1 MSTDRR
7 HVSWLLW
14 LWWVAAGAIG
24 GGVGGIVAAP
34 LERAANTYVYLTVAA
49 TVTAALQWL
58 LLRGYVRGAGWWV
71 PATVAGWSV
80 GFQATS
86 AFSFSVFSVLGLDLN
101 PETPGALT
109 TILFWSSIG
118 AIVGLAQWLLL
129 RRQVARG
136 GWWILVCAVGWAMLG
151 PVLRDVGAALAG
163 IVTGVLGGAVGAV
176 VVIVVLRHRLSHSS
190 LWVLAA
196 VVAWAVAW
204 IAALAGSDAAWQTE
218 REVLSGV
225 IEGAAL
231 NALPG
236 VALVWL
242 LRRPIA
248 ANLPPFEWRLWLRWV
263 FFSAGCAALIGLVI
277 GIIVRVMGETIEEEP
292 LLGQGVLLLILFT
305 ATAMAIGIIQ
315 WQLLRQ
321 RLSLAGLWG
330 LGSALGFLVLGFL
343 WLMQIGGS
351 GALGFLAGG
360 LVAGLIQWPPLRRRV
375 PWASRW
381 ILVNTAGVAL
391 VSPITILAATLLG
404 TLATLSGAAIVSYAV
419 LGAIVAAGITSVTG
433 MALIWL
439 MQEQRPMP
447 EEQERA

>member
-24 GGVGGIVAAP
+24 GGMGGTVAAP
-34 LERAANTYVYLTVAA
+34 LERAVNSYVYLIVAA

-101 PETPGALT
+101 PETPGVLT

-136 GWWILVCAVGWAMLG
+136 GWWILVCAVGWAVLG

-163 IVTGVLGGAVGAV
+163 IVTGVFGGAAGAL
-176 VVIVVLRHRLSHSS
+176 VVIVVLRQRLSHSG

-196 VVAWAVAW
+196 VAAWAVAW
-204 IAALAGSDAAWQTE
+204 VAALAGSDAGWRLE
-218 REVLSGV
+218 RDALSGV
-225 IEGAAL
+225 LEGAAL
-231 NALPG
+231 SALPG
-236 VALVWL
+236 LALVWL

-248 ANLPPFEWRLWLRWV
+248 ANPPPFEWRLWLRWV

-277 GIIVRVMGETIEEEP
+277 GIIVRVMGGTIEEEP
-292 LLGQGVLLLILFT
+292 LLGQGVFLLLLFT
-305 ATAMAIGIIQ
+305 ATAMAIGIFQ

-321 RLSLAGLWG
+321 RLSLAWLWG
-330 LGSALGFLVLGFL
+330 LGSAIGFLILGFL
-343 WLMQIGGS
+343 WLLQIGGS
-351 GALGFLAGG
+351 GALAFVAGG
-360 LVAGLIQWPPLRRRV
+360 AVAGLIQWVPMRRSV

-381 ILVNTAGVAL
+381 ILISPLGVAL
-391 VSPITILAATLLG
+391 VGPVTILAATLLG
-404 TLATLSGAAIVSYAV
+404 TLATLLGAAIVSYAV
-419 LGAIVAAGITSVTG
+419 LGAIVATGITSVTG

-439 MQEQRPMP
+439 LQEPRPTL